1 MKKTASLIKNEFIKE
16 FGKKSTAVILLLA
29 LAVGIMLPI
38 LSSRNHAADDDRSYL
53 ESQISW
59 NDQSIAEI
67 KQESGSKRLPEQRF
81 YEIDN
86 QVLQLQVDENI
97 SYSDYRTNLLDY
109 YRSALLEMAGL
120 QLYRERGEH
129 YSLSDIASYLTVPD
143 GIEEMD
149 AAAIDQRL
157 ALLNT
162 QAERYRQV
170 VAQNSYGTYTQIML
184 EAATEQTNE
193 LQKQVDAQQ
202 KLVQADAQDLAA
214 AEALSSLKTQLAQQT
229 ELVKLYQYRL
239 DHDIGYGE
247 DDYKNNALQE
257 LQEQLGERYA
267 PMLDEGDFIEAQKGG
282 QFGRN
287 MTYAQYQES
296 YQDRQKA
303 LTERSAV
310 LWHSLEK
317 NIPLFESSNKDPRS
331 AAEGLLG
338 SVAIAVIVVVVFA
351 GSSVSREFSSGS
363 IRLLLTRPVRRYKVY
378 TAKWVTCMLLGL
390 GSYLLMAIGTVV
402 TAGIKLGFGGFGVP
416 VLQYR
421 DGAVEQMGFFS
432 YLLPRMGY
440 VCIAIIFIGTIAFFF
455 SAVAKNTALAVALP
469 TAGYFG
475 SPLALQLAIMFGF
488 NWVAYTP
495 IAYMDP
501 SHLVR
506 NDGFLEQLREMS
518 GVTLS
523 TGYGAAMLLGIAA
536 LFFAAGMW
544 VFCRRDITN

>member
-214 AEALSSLKTQLAQQT
+214 AETLSSLKTQLAQQT

-310 LWHSLEK
+310 LWHSLE
-317 NIPLFESSNKDPRS
+317 NNRPLFESSNKDPRS

-378 TAKWVTCMLLGL
+378 TAKW
-390 GSYLLMAIGTVV
+390 
-402 TAGIKLGFGGFGVP
+402 
-416 VLQYR
+416 
-421 DGAVEQMGFFS
+421 
-432 YLLPRMGY
+432 
-440 VCIAIIFIGTIAFFF
+440 
-455 SAVAKNTALAVALP
+455 
-469 TAGYFG
+469 
-475 SPLALQLAIMFGF
+475 
-488 NWVAYTP
+488 
-495 IAYMDP
+495 
-501 SHLVR
+501 
-506 NDGFLEQLREMS
+506 
-518 GVTLS
+518 
-523 TGYGAAMLLGIAA
+523 
-536 LFFAAGMW
+536 
-544 VFCRRDITN
+544 